1 MNTAAEANRRRGRLQ
16 LILLALVFF
25 GPLAVAIAMY
35 FSGGTQD
42 GEGVNYGGLLE
53 PPVSVEPKLHFDSGL
68 RERWALIVKP
78 SGDCDDACE
87 RALIDVRQVRLAT
100 GREIDRIERALLLS
114 SGAALREETVDAHPG
129 LIVLKAG
136 SDARLATAIAS
147 ALDALPPDQIY
158 IMDPIGNVILSYPM
172 APERKRLLGDLKKL
186 LKLSRIG

>member
-1 MNTAAEANRRRGRLQ
+1 MNTATEANRRRGRLQ

-25 GPLAVAIAMY
+25 GPLAVAIALY
-35 FSGGTQD
+35 FTGGTRD

-147 ALDALPPDQIY
+147 ALDALPADQIY

>member
-1 MNTAAEANRRRGRLQ
+1 MNTATEATRGRGRLQ

-35 FSGGTQD
+35 FTGSSGK
-42 GEGVNYGGLLE
+42 GEGVNYGTFLE
-53 PPVSVEPKLHFDSGL
+53 PPVSVEAKLHFDSGL

-78 SGDCDDACE
+78 AGNCDDACD

-114 SGAALREETVDAHPG
+114 ADAALAPDTVAAHPG
-129 LIVLKAG
+129 LVVLRSG
-136 SDARLATAIAS
+136 SEEPATAAMTAALAS
-147 ALDALPPDQIY
+147 LPNDQIY

>member
-1 MNTAAEANRRRGRLQ
+1 MNTATEANRRRGRLQ

-35 FSGGTQD
+35 FTGGTGD
-42 GEGVNYGGLLE
+42 GEGVNYGSFLE
-53 PPVSVEPKLHFDSGL
+53 PPISVEPKLHFDSGL

-78 SGDCDDACE
+78 SGNCDEACE

-100 GREIDRIERALLLS
+100 GREIDRIERALLLT
-114 SGAALREETVDAHPG
+114 ADATLAEDTVVAHPG
-129 LIVLKAG
+129 LVVLRPGA
-136 SDARLATAIAS
+136 DAPTATAITA
-147 ALDALPPDQIY
+147 ALAALPVGQIY

>member
-1 MNTAAEANRRRGRLQ
+1 MNTATEANRRRGRLQ

-35 FSGGTQD
+35 FTGGTGK
-42 GEGVNYGGLLE
+42 GEGVNYGRFLE
-53 PPVSVEPKLHFDSGL
+53 PPVSVDAKLHFDSGL

-78 SGDCDDACE
+78 AGNCDETCE

-100 GREIDRIERALLLS
+100 GREIDRIERAVLLTAD
-114 SGAALREETVDAHPG
+114 AALAEDTVAAHPG
-129 LIVLKAG
+129 LIVLQ
-136 SDARLATAIAS
+136 SRPDAASATAMTA
-147 ALDALPPDQIY
+147 ALAGLPEGQIY